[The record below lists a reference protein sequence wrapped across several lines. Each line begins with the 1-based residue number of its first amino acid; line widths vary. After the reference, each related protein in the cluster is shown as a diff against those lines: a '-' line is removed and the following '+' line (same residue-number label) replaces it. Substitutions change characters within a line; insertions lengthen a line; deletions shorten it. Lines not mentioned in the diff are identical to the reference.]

1 MNNLRGITRVSVN
14 LFLVQ
19 ALNKSNSFIKLR
31 VPIRVPVRVPVRER
45 FIYKYYKLLQKLE
58 KRYAPALDNYGQ
70 SCFVR
75 SD

>member
-1 MNNLRGITRVSVN
+1 MNNLRRITRVSVN

-31 VPIRVPVRVPVRER
+31 VPIRVPVRER

>member
-1 MNNLRGITRVSVN
+1 MNNLRRITRVSVN

-19 ALNKSNSFIKLR
+19 ALNISNSFIKLR
-31 VPIRVPVRVPVRER
+31 VPIRVPVRET

-58 KRYAPALDNYGQ
+58 KKYAPALDNYGQ

-75 SD
+75 SDF